1 MIALMVI
8 PGLLLIFLLA
18 ILVGYYYDY
27 RHNKENYEDK
37 GQGILYLIVI
47 GGILLLLA
55 SMVIF

>member
-1 MIALMVI
+1 MVI
-8 PGLLLIFLLA
+8 PGLLLVFLLA

-37 GQGILYLIVI
+37 GQGTLYLIVI